1 GPSRTSD
8 FRTALSSAGGRAA
21 GTRRERRPHARAA
34 LRARTRRDRGTR
46 RHRAALGARRAGL
59 SDGGAP
65 AASRRAHAPR
75 RRGPPAATR
84 DRPADAARL
93 PDHHRLPRSKEALDD
108 LVRDGRA
115 TRVEGIAGKWY
126 AYAPLPGERF
136 RPRTTLLCPFDKLI
150 ADRDRTEAP

>member
-1 GPSRTSD
+1 
-8 FRTALSSAGGRAA
+8 
-21 GTRRERRPHARAA
+21 
-34 LRARTRRDRGTR
+34 
-46 RHRAALGARRAGL
+46 
-59 SDGGAP
+59 GGAP

-150 ADRDRTEAP
+150 ADRDRTEAPFGFRYRLEIYVPKAKREYGYYVLPILHGERLAGRIDPLFERKTGV